1 MDNQKIRIDFLDGIR
16 GASAVFVVLFHS
28 YLFTQNELIYSDDF
42 ILRGIQNFVSIGHIS
57 VSVFIVLSGFCLA
70 IPVVKNDLNLK
81 GGFKRYIKRRANRII
96 FPYYAA
102 LFLSVLLYFAFP
114 VLQVI
119 NNTAWDGKI
128 PITLINFVAHI
139 LLVHNLNYEWIYKI
153 NGAHWSVATEWHIYF
168 LYPLMLYFWK
178 KINLVFSIIIFSIIT
193 ALLYLI
199 IPFAEPQFI
208 LLFFLGVISAYFSF
222 GDKRVIP
229 SNFVYWVCVFLFFPI
244 SICVF
249 YKFPAK
255 IIYQILFGV
264 NFSLLLNILVGF
276 NSLKRKNK
284 IIDFFETKPLL
295 FLGKISY
302 SLYLI
307 HGPFLALFNLI
318 MLKNFDF
325 KYETQLIFTWFIV
338 VPFCVLL
345 SWIFYYFVERRFQ
358 NK

>member
-1 MDNQKIRIDFLDGIR
+1 
-16 GASAVFVVLFHS
+16 
-28 YLFTQNELIYSDDF
+28 
-42 ILRGIQNFVSIGHIS
+42 
-57 VSVFIVLSGFCLA
+57 
-70 IPVVKNDLNLK
+70 
-81 GGFKRYIKRRANRII
+81 
-96 FPYYAA
+96 
-102 LFLSVLLYFAFP
+102 
-114 VLQVI
+114 
-119 NNTAWDGKI
+119 
-128 PITLINFVAHI
+128 
-139 LLVHNLNYEWIYKI
+139 
-153 NGAHWSVATEWHIYF
+153 
-168 LYPLMLYFWK
+168 
-178 KINLVFSIIIFSIIT
+178 
-193 ALLYLI
+193 
-199 IPFAEPQFI
+199 PQFI